1 MYIPVWGYR
10 NVEHYLCSMK
20 KDSTQRTAVFRK
32 SPNVAER
39 NNAPKRVHEQVWTLQ
54 YSPATVKKQV
64 TTQQRCV
71 LEITI
76 PGLTCMWTKHD

>member
-10 NVEHYLCSMK
+10 NVEHYLCPMK

-32 SPNVAER
+32 SPNVAEH
-39 NNAPKRVHEQVWTLQ
+39 NNAPKRGHEQVWTLQ

-64 TTQQRCV
+64 TTQQRCI

-76 PGLTCMWTKHD
+76 PGLTCMWTKH